1 MFMVVSFLKD
11 KVNLH
16 DVIWLLEGVD
26 WKGKDRFVF
35 FDLDTGMCKTFD
47 AKKDLV
53 SFLSNVT
60 YSSEFRRFVVSSECE
75 WTVKEYC
82 LLSNVPF
89 DGGEVVLVADG
100 MVTNVSE
107 VRERLAQVLG
117 RVVDFGDVIDVSFMC
132 KAIQSLKRAYG
143 YGNKFFERLFYVFE
157 GGLSLFWYDREDDLY
172 VFAKTFSS
180 LGILK
185 RDNCLIASSFV
196 VEDRFNEMD
205 SYSFKIVNASFHT
218 VLAKD
223 KIASKLDD
231 RKVLVVCSGGLDSTT
246 VLRLY
251 QVLGYDPK
259 LVFFKYGQKAMEMED
274 YATDRV
280 AEVLEVEKIVIDA
293 RDIFSKFTST
303 ILGDEKVDVEHTP
316 LFAWVPARNF
326 IFASFVMGL
335 AEEFGVGRI
344 AFGLN
349 ASEAVYPDNT
359 VVFARKL
366 EEISG
371 YALGLGKYLK
381 VRAPLI
387 GLTKKEIVEVGLS
400 VGVPFE
406 VEVSCT
412 FPSFGKGGEILYCGK
427 CESDVLRRRAFEAL
441 DVIDPAL
448 QRVGIITGCRS
459 LSEVEGYVEART
471 KKVINPSQIKYFD
484 RLYL

>member
-1 MFMVVSFLKD
+1 MFIVVSFLKD

-16 DVIWLLEGVD
+16 DVIWLLERVD

-35 FDLDTGMCKTFD
+35 FDLDTGVCKTFST
-47 AKKDLV
+47 KKGLV
-53 SFLSNVT
+53 SFLSSVS

-89 DGGEVVLVADG
+89 DGGEIVLVADG

-107 VRERLAQVLG
+107 VRERLMQVLG
-117 RVVDFGDVIDVSFMC
+117 ESIDFGDVIDVSFVC
-132 KAIQSLKRAYG
+132 RAIQSLKKVYG
-143 YGNKFFERLFYVFE
+143 YGDMFFEKLFYVFE
-157 GGLSLFWYDREDDLY
+157 GGLSLFWYDRENDLY

-180 LGILK
+180 LGVLK
-185 RDNCLIASSFV
+185 RDNYLIASSFA
-196 VEDRFNEMD
+196 VEDRFDEMD
-205 SYSFKIVNASFHT
+205 SYSFKIMNASFHT
-218 VLAKD
+218 ALAKGR
-223 KIASKLDD
+223 IASKLDD

-274 YATDRV
+274 YATDKI
-280 AEVLEVEKIVIDA
+280 AEIFEVEKVVLDV

-303 ILGDEKVDVEHTP
+303 ILGDGRVDIEHTP

-335 AEEFGVGRI
+335 AEELGVGRI

-359 VVFARKL
+359 VAFVRKL

-387 GLTKKEIVEVGLS
+387 GLTKKEIVEVGLD

-412 FPSFGKGGEILYCGK
+412 FPVFNEKGEVLCCGK
-427 CESDVLRRRAFEAL
+427 CESDVLRKRAFEAL
-441 DVIDPAL
+441 DIMDPVL
-448 QRVGIITGCRS
+448 WRVGIVTGSKS
-459 LSEVEGYVEART
+459 LFEIEEYVQAREE
-471 KKVINPSQIKYFD
+471 KVIHPSRIRYFD